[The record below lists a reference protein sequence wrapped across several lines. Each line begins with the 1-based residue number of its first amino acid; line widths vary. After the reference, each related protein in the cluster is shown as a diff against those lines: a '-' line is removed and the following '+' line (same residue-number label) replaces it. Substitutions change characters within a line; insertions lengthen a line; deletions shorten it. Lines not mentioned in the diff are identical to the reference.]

1 MLWKQRR
8 DRLQWLLDLIRT
20 MRGWT
25 RGELSSALGRD
36 PTKLVPAS
44 GNPKLDLVVGVAAAL
59 GWSVGDVVESIWL
72 EPADEAG
79 VAPLPQDPREVAAVV
94 DLARRERRW
103 DDLRAAGVALRL
115 RAAHS
120 EERALADHVIASA
133 WAGMGCFATSL
144 SVAQRGLAEPG
155 VGFDLRELLS
165 VDLAAAHY
173 ALWNLVEAQAISTGI
188 LRSLEGRED
197 GDLLRR
203 LVVASARSVRGHA
216 SRRLMA
222 VDLPSSARHAAEAI
236 DQLEVAEREFR
247 WLHDD
252 FGDPADLGR
261 AHTCRGGALEA
272 GATIDPAR
280 GVDLVDSIVAG
291 LDECV
296 DVEAFREPEVL
307 ESHGWW
313 CIFGCN
319 VALRDPDGDRTQRS
333 IAILTNKAFEIADR
347 LDHWAMRERAFTIE
361 HFRRDRAACEVAS
374 FEEWVLDP
382 EDLRVVM
389 GTMGRFPGFR
399 PIGWRIL
406 LESGVVDE

>member
-25 RGELSSALGRD
+25 RGELSTALGRD

-72 EPADEAG
+72 DRAG
-79 VAPLPQDPREVAAVV
+79 EEGLAALPQDPREVAAVV

-103 DDLRAAGVALRL
+103 EDLRAAGVALRL
-115 RAAHS
+115 RATHS

-165 VDLAAAHY
+165 VDVAAAHY
-173 ALWNLVEAQAISTGI
+173 ALWNLVEARAIASEI

-203 LVVASARSVRGHA
+203 LVAASARSVRGHA

-222 VDLPSSARHAAEAI
+222 VDLRSSARHAAEAI

-272 GATIDPAR
+272 RATIDPAR
-280 GVDLVDSIVAG
+280 GIDLVDSIVAG

-296 DVEAFREPEVL
+296 DVESFRESEVL

-319 VALRDPDGDRTQRS
+319 VALRAPDADRTHRS